1 MGRYATGNDVETVRA
16 YLDAMTL
23 MPTMLALPAA
33 MTRAGLD
40 PPDFTTGPF
49 WRSFWIAAGIIMV
62 VVLCVGAII
71 ALVTRIEQQAT
82 ETQEHLFA
90 GKHASA
96 PFEDLV
102 EANVHLRALARAASQ
117 PGTGASR

>member
-1 MGRYATGNDVETVRA
+1 MTV
-16 YLDAMTL
+16 
-23 MPTMLALPAA
+23 MPTIRALPAVMSQVA
-33 MTRAGLD
+33 LD

-62 VVLCVGAII
+62 VVLCVGTII

-82 ETQEHLFA
+82 ETQQHLFD

-102 EANVHLRALARAASQ
+102 EANVHLRAIARAAS
-117 PGTGASR
+117 TSGAEARR